1 MYKLGANRI
10 NLWDEPFMQKQD
22 MTMELKVLYLYL
34 LSNALSNIA
43 GVYKITDRRILFDLC
58 NPNLNLPALFLQLK
72 KMKKVYRC
80 KDYVIVKDA
89 PLYIKKMTKTV
100 IKEMDSIIY
109 ELPDKIKTK
118 MKKIHYRYAH
128 LYGEPVVNFAYRQ
141 NAPCENSHKCEFS
154 NRNGVSY
161 EELMVLGKENKKKMG
176 SCSLPKNKDM
186 NERLFDGTFI
196 QGREHEKSKN
206 NHQND
211 EASLFN
217 SSGVFQGVETTKTNT
232 ADEQN
237 NSEARSFIT
246 KEATRKNVRVENKPR
261 IEAFS
266 SIQTPPVET
275 PPVEITPAIEPS
287 LEEETAELEQQKPE
301 ASSVLEDETAE
312 PNSEPIAELE
322 DHYTDEALTEKLT
335 TENLTEEDK
344 QIIKRIRESDA
355 FYSNFAK
362 DAREF
367 AAKQRRLEILENM
380 HNMQRANKL
389 PSPPVKTLRVDEASQ
404 GVETPL
410 NEGEGDKPSLSV
422 KPSVSVETVTQPSP
436 SVQTPTVDKTP
447 PITQT
452 PPIDAPLVKTPSIAK
467 TLSESHTESY
477 TGELGLTF
485 GQNYKTP
492 SQNSKGQEIGLI
504 QRNVNTK
511 TLSNQNANNAKRRQE
526 VERFQEKYAQSVY
539 KQFQKAGLYQGIDY
553 LYFYKCDFKR
563 GLKTLQERAITVED
577 LKDAYSL
584 NEVIEAYLEK
594 AKAEKDERV
603 RCTMAFYKMCDAREY
618 NTLNVVNY

>member
-80 KDYVIVKDA
+80 GSYVIIKDA

-118 MKKIHYRYAH
+118 MKRLHYRYAH
-128 LYGEPVVNFAYRQ
+128 LYGEPL
-141 NAPCENSHKCEFS
+141 
-154 NRNGVSY
+154 Y
-161 EELMVLGKENKKKMG
+161 EELMALGKENKKKMV

-186 NERLFDGTFI
+186 NESLFDGTFI

-206 NHQND
+206 NHQNN

-217 SSGVFQGVETTKTNT
+217 SSGVFQGVESTKTNT

-275 PPVEITPAIEPS
+275 TPVETPPVEITPAIEPHI
-287 LEEETAELEQQKPE
+287 EDETTELKQQRPE

-312 PNSEPIAELE
+312 PSSEIRAELE
-322 DHYTDEALTEKLT
+322 AHYTDEALTEKLT
-335 TENLTEEDK
+335 AENLTEEDK

-380 HNMQRANKL
+380 HNIQRANKL
-389 PSPPVKTLRVDEASQ
+389 PSPPVKTPPVDEASPSVQ
-404 GVETPL
+404 TPL
-410 NEGEGDKPSLSV
+410 NEEPSV
-422 KPSVSVETVTQPSP
+422 KPSVSVETVTKPSP
-436 SVQTPTVDKTP
+436 SVQTPTVDKTS

-511 TLSNQNANNAKRRQE
+511 TPSNQNANNAKRRQE

-594 AKAEKDERV
+594 ARNEKDERV

>member
-10 NLWDEPFMQKQD
+10 NLWDEPFMQKQE

-118 MKKIHYRYAH
+118 MKRLHYRYAH
-128 LYGEPVVNFAYRQ
+128 LYGEPL
-141 NAPCENSHKCEFS
+141 
-154 NRNGVSY
+154 Y
-161 EELMVLGKENKKKMG
+161 EELMAQGKENKKKMV

-186 NERLFDGTFI
+186 NKSLFDGTFI

-217 SSGVFQGVETTKTNT
+217 SSGVFQGVESTKTNT

-275 PPVEITPAIEPS
+275 SPVEITPAIEPHI
-287 LEEETAELEQQKPE
+287 EEETAELKQQRPE

-312 PNSEPIAELE
+312 PSSEIRAELE
-322 DHYTDEALTEKLT
+322 DHYTDEVLTEKLT
-335 TENLTEEDK
+335 AENLTEEDK

-410 NEGEGDKPSLSV
+410 NEEPSV
-422 KPSVSVETVTQPSP
+422 KPSVSVETLTQPSQ

-452 PPIDAPLVKTPSIAK
+452 PPIDAPPVKTPLTVETPSIDAPLVKTPSIVK
-467 TLSESHTESY
+467 TSSESHTESY

>member
-22 MTMELKVLYLYL
+22 MTMEVKVLYLYL

-118 MKKIHYRYAH
+118 MKRIHYRYAH
-128 LYGEPVVNFAYRQ
+128 LYGEPL
-141 NAPCENSHKCEFS
+141 
-154 NRNGVSY
+154 Y
-161 EELMVLGKENKKKMG
+161 EELMALGKENKKKMV
-176 SCSLPKNKDM
+176 SFSLPKNKDM
-186 NERLFDGTFI
+186 NEGLFDGTFI

-217 SSGVFQGVETTKTNT
+217 SSGVFQGVENKKANK
-232 ADEQN
+232 ANEQN

-275 PPVEITPAIEPS
+275 PPVEITPAIEPHI
-287 LEEETAELEQQKPE
+287 EDETAELKQQKPE
-301 ASSVLEDETAE
+301 SSSVLEDETA
-312 PNSEPIAELE
+312 EPIAELE

-335 TENLTEEDK
+335 AENLTEEDK

-389 PSPPVKTLRVDEASQ
+389 PSPPVKTLRVNEATPSTQ
-404 GVETPL
+404 TPL

-422 KPSVSVETVTQPSP
+422 KPSVSVETVTKPSS

-452 PPIDAPLVKTPSIAK
+452 PPIDAPHVKTPSIDK
-467 TLSESHTESY
+467 TPSESHTESH
-477 TGELGLTF
+477 TSELGLTF

-511 TLSNQNANNAKRRQE
+511 TPSNQNANNAKRRQE

-594 AKAEKDERV
+594 ARNEKDERV

>member
-10 NLWDEPFMQKQD
+10 NLWDEPFMQKQE

-80 KDYVIVKDA
+80 GSYVIIKDA

-118 MKKIHYRYAH
+118 MKRLHYRYAH
-128 LYGEPVVNFAYRQ
+128 LYGEPL
-141 NAPCENSHKCEFS
+141 
-154 NRNGVSY
+154 Y
-161 EELMVLGKENKKKMG
+161 EELMALGKENKKKMV

-186 NERLFDGTFI
+186 NKSLFDGTFI
-196 QGREHEKSKN
+196 QGREHEKNQN

-211 EASLFN
+211 EVSLFN
-217 SSGVFQGVETTKTNT
+217 SSGVFQGVESTKTNT

-266 SIQTPPVET
+266 SIQTPPVKT
-275 PPVEITPAIEPS
+275 PPVEITPAIEPHI
-287 LEEETAELEQQKPE
+287 EEETAELKQQRPE

-312 PNSEPIAELE
+312 PSSEIRAELE

-335 TENLTEEDK
+335 AENLTEEDK

-404 GVETPL
+404 GVETP
-410 NEGEGDKPSLSV
+410 
-422 KPSVSVETVTQPSP
+422 
-436 SVQTPTVDKTP
+436 TVD
-447 PITQT
+447 
-452 PPIDAPLVKTPSIAK
+452 KTPSIAK
-467 TLSESHTESY
+467 TPSESHTESY

-594 AKAEKDERV
+594 ARNEKDERV

-618 NTLNVVNY
+618 NTLNVINY

>member
-80 KDYVIVKDA
+80 KDYVIIKDA

-128 LYGEPVVNFAYRQ
+128 LYGEPLLQ
-141 NAPCENSHKCEFS
+141 
-154 NRNGVSY
+154 
-161 EELMVLGKENKKKMG
+161 ELMTLGKENKKKMV
-176 SCSLPKNKDM
+176 SFSLPKNKDM
-186 NERLFDGTFI
+186 NKSLFDGTFI

-217 SSGVFQGVETTKTNT
+217 SSGVFQGVESTKTNT

-275 PPVEITPAIEPS
+275 PPVEITPAIEPHI
-287 LEEETAELEQQKPE
+287 EEETAELKQQKHE

-312 PNSEPIAELE
+312 PSSEIRAELE

-335 TENLTEEDK
+335 AENLTEEDK

-410 NEGEGDKPSLSV
+410 NEREGDKPSLSV

-452 PPIDAPLVKTPSIAK
+452 PPIDAPPVKTSLTVETPPIDAPPVKTPSIAK
-467 TLSESHTESY
+467 TPSESHTESY

-511 TLSNQNANNAKRRQE
+511 TPSNQNANNAKRRQE

-594 AKAEKDERV
+594 ARNEKDERV

-618 NTLNVVNY
+618 NTLNVINY

>member
-1 MYKLGANRI
+1 MYKLGANRL
-10 NLWDEPFMQKQD
+10 NLWDEPFMQKQE
-22 MTMELKVLYLYL
+22 MTMEVKVLYLYL

-80 KDYVIVKDA
+80 GDFVIVKDA
-89 PLYIKKMTKTV
+89 PLYIKKMTKTI

-128 LYGEPVVNFAYRQ
+128 LYGEPLL
-141 NAPCENSHKCEFS
+141 
-154 NRNGVSY
+154 
-161 EELMVLGKENKKKMG
+161 EELMVLGKENKKKMV
-176 SCSLPKNKDM
+176 SYSLPKNKDM
-186 NERLFDGTFI
+186 NEGLFDGTFI
-196 QGREHEKSKN
+196 QGREHEKNQN

-217 SSGVFQGVETTKTNT
+217 SSGLFQGVENKKANE
-232 ADEQN
+232 ANEQN

-246 KEATRKNVRVENKPR
+246 KEATRKNVKVENKPR

-266 SIQTPPVET
+266 IIQTPPVET
-275 PPVEITPAIEPS
+275 PPVEITPAVEPHI
-287 LEEETAELEQQKPE
+287 EEETTELEQQNIE
-301 ASSVLEDETAE
+301 ASSSLDDETVE
-312 PNSEPIAELE
+312 PSSEPIAELE

-335 TENLTEEDK
+335 AENLTEEDK

-380 HNMQRANKL
+380 HNIQRANKL
-389 PSPPVKTLRVDEASQ
+389 PSPPVKTPPVDEVSPSVQ
-404 GVETPL
+404 TPL
-410 NEGEGDKPSLSV
+410 NEEEGDKPPLSV
-422 KPSVSVETVTQPSP
+422 KPSVSVEPVTKPSS

-452 PPIDAPLVKTPSIAK
+452 PSIDAPPVKTSSIAK
-467 TLSESHTESY
+467 TQSQSHTESHTESY

-492 SQNSKGQEIGLI
+492 SQNSMGQEIGLI

-511 TLSNQNANNAKRRQE
+511 TPSNQNVNNAKRRQE

>member
-1 MYKLGANRI
+1 MYKLGANRL

-80 KDYVIVKDA
+80 GSYVIIKDA

-118 MKKIHYRYAH
+118 MKRLHYRYAH
-128 LYGEPVVNFAYRQ
+128 LYGEPLL
-141 NAPCENSHKCEFS
+141 
-154 NRNGVSY
+154 
-161 EELMVLGKENKKKMG
+161 EELMVLGKENKKKMV

-186 NERLFDGTFI
+186 NEGLFDGTFI

-217 SSGVFQGVETTKTNT
+217 SSGVFQGVESTKTNT

-237 NSEARSFIT
+237 NSEDRSFIT

-275 PPVEITPAIEPS
+275 PPLEITPAAEPS
-287 LEEETAELEQQKPE
+287 LEEETAELKQQKPD
-301 ASSVLEDETAE
+301 ASSILEEETAE
-312 PNSEPIAELE
+312 PSSEIRAELE

-335 TENLTEEDK
+335 AENLTEEDK

-389 PSPPVKTLRVDEASQ
+389 PSPPVKTLRVDEASP

-410 NEGEGDKPSLSV
+410 NEGSSV
-422 KPSVSVETVTQPSP
+422 KPSVSVETLTQPSP

-447 PITQT
+447 PLTQT
-452 PPIDAPLVKTPSIAK
+452 PSIDAPLVKTPSIAK

-511 TLSNQNANNAKRRQE
+511 TPSNQNANNAKRRQE

-594 AKAEKDERV
+594 AKAEKDEMV

>member
-118 MKKIHYRYAH
+118 MKRLHYRYAH
-128 LYGEPVVNFAYRQ
+128 LYGEPLL
-141 NAPCENSHKCEFS
+141 
-154 NRNGVSY
+154 
-161 EELMVLGKENKKKMG
+161 EELMVLGKENKKKMV

-186 NERLFDGTFI
+186 NESLFDGTFI

-217 SSGVFQGVETTKTNT
+217 SSGVFQGVESTKTNT

-266 SIQTPPVET
+266 SIQTTPVET
-275 PPVEITPAIEPS
+275 PPVEITPAIEPHI
-287 LEEETAELEQQKPE
+287 EDETTELKQQKSE
-301 ASSVLEDETAE
+301 YSSVLEDETAE
-312 PNSEPIAELE
+312 PSSEIRAELE
-322 DHYTDEALTEKLT
+322 AHYTDEALTEKLT
-335 TENLTEEDK
+335 AENLTEEDK

-380 HNMQRANKL
+380 HNIQRANKL

-422 KPSVSVETVTQPSP
+422 KPSVSVETVTKPSP

-511 TLSNQNANNAKRRQE
+511 TPSNQNANNAKRRQE

-594 AKAEKDERV
+594 ARNEKDERV

>member
-80 KDYVIVKDA
+80 KDYVIIKDA

-128 LYGEPVVNFAYRQ
+128 LYGEPLL
-141 NAPCENSHKCEFS
+141 
-154 NRNGVSY
+154 
-161 EELMVLGKENKKKMG
+161 EELMALGKENKKKMG

-217 SSGVFQGVETTKTNT
+217 SSGVFQGVENKKANE
-232 ADEQN
+232 ANEQN

-275 PPVEITPAIEPS
+275 SPVEITPAIEPHI
-287 LEEETAELEQQKPE
+287 EDETTELKQQRPE
-301 ASSVLEDETAE
+301 ASSVLDDETAE
-312 PNSEPIAELE
+312 PSSEIRAELE
-322 DHYTDEALTEKLT
+322 AHYTDEALTEKLT
-335 TENLTEEDK
+335 AENLTEEDK

-389 PSPPVKTLRVDEASQ
+389 PSPPVKTLRVDEASP

-422 KPSVSVETVTQPSP
+422 KPSVSVETVTKPSP
-436 SVQTPTVDKTP
+436 SVQTPTVDKTS

-467 TLSESHTESY
+467 TPSESHTESY

>member
-128 LYGEPVVNFAYRQ
+128 LYGEPLL
-141 NAPCENSHKCEFS
+141 
-154 NRNGVSY
+154 
-161 EELMVLGKENKKKMG
+161 EELMVLGKENKKKMV

-186 NERLFDGTFI
+186 NESLFDGTFI

-217 SSGVFQGVETTKTNT
+217 SSGVFQGVENKKANE
-232 ADEQN
+232 ANKQN

-275 PPVEITPAIEPS
+275 SPVEITPAEEPHIENETTELKQQKHEASPS
-287 LEEETAELEQQKPE
+287 LDDEAVELE
-301 ASSVLEDETAE
+301 A
-312 PNSEPIAELE
+312 
-322 DHYTDEALTEKLT
+322 HYTDEALTEKLT
-335 TENLTEEDK
+335 AENLTEEDK

-389 PSPPVKTLRVDEASQ
+389 PSPPVKTLRVDEASPSVQ
-404 GVETPL
+404 TPL
-410 NEGEGDKPSLSV
+410 NEEPSIKPSLSV

-436 SVQTPTVDKTP
+436 SVQTPTVDKTS

-452 PPIDAPLVKTPSIAK
+452 PPIDAPPVKTPSIAK

-492 SQNSKGQEIGLI
+492 SQNSKSQEIGLI

-511 TLSNQNANNAKRRQE
+511 TPSNQNANNAKRRQE

-594 AKAEKDERV
+594 ARNEKDERV

>member
-1 MYKLGANRI
+1 MYKLGANRL

-80 KDYVIVKDA
+80 GSYVIIKDA

-118 MKKIHYRYAH
+118 MKRLHYRYAH
-128 LYGEPVVNFAYRQ
+128 LYGEPLL
-141 NAPCENSHKCEFS
+141 
-154 NRNGVSY
+154 
-161 EELMVLGKENKKKMG
+161 EELMVLGKENKKKMV

-186 NERLFDGTFI
+186 NEGLFDGTFI

-217 SSGVFQGVETTKTNT
+217 SSGVFQGVESTKTNT

-237 NSEARSFIT
+237 NSEDRSFIT

-275 PPVEITPAIEPS
+275 PPLEITPAAEPS
-287 LEEETAELEQQKPE
+287 LEEETAELKQQKPD
-301 ASSVLEDETAE
+301 ASSILEEETAE
-312 PNSEPIAELE
+312 PSSEIRAELE

-335 TENLTEEDK
+335 AENLTEEDK

-389 PSPPVKTLRVDEASQ
+389 PSPPVKTLRVDEASP

-410 NEGEGDKPSLSV
+410 NEGSSV
-422 KPSVSVETVTQPSP
+422 KPSVSVETLTQPSP

-452 PPIDAPLVKTPSIAK
+452 PSIDAPLVKTPSIAK

-511 TLSNQNANNAKRRQE
+511 TPSNQNANNAKRRQE

-594 AKAEKDERV
+594 AKAEKDEMV

>member
-22 MTMELKVLYLYL
+22 MTMEVKVLYLYL

-118 MKKIHYRYAH
+118 MKRLHYRYAH
-128 LYGEPVVNFAYRQ
+128 LYGEPLL
-141 NAPCENSHKCEFS
+141 
-154 NRNGVSY
+154 
-161 EELMVLGKENKKKMG
+161 EELMVLGKENKKKMV

-186 NERLFDGTFI
+186 NESLFDGTFI

-217 SSGVFQGVETTKTNT
+217 SSGVFQGVESTKTNT

-266 SIQTPPVET
+266 SIQTTPVET
-275 PPVEITPAIEPS
+275 PPVEITPAEEPHIEN
-287 LEEETAELEQQKPE
+287 ETTELKQQNTG
-301 ASSVLEDETAE
+301 ACSILDDETAE
-312 PNSEPIAELE
+312 PSSEPIAELE

-335 TENLTEEDK
+335 AENLTEEDK

-389 PSPPVKTLRVDEASQ
+389 PSPPVKTLRVDEASP
-404 GVETPL
+404 GVQTPL
-410 NEGEGDKPSLSV
+410 NEEPSV
-422 KPSVSVETVTQPSP
+422 KPSVSVETLTQPSP
-436 SVQTPTVDKTP
+436 SVQTPIVDKTP

-452 PPIDAPLVKTPSIAK
+452 PPIDAPPVKTSLTVETPTIEAPLVKTPSIAK

>member
-58 NPNLNLPALFLQLK
+58 NPNLNLPALFLRLK

-118 MKKIHYRYAH
+118 MKRLHYRYAH
-128 LYGEPVVNFAYRQ
+128 LYGEPL
-141 NAPCENSHKCEFS
+141 
-154 NRNGVSY
+154 Y
-161 EELMVLGKENKKKMG
+161 EELMALGKENKKKMV

-186 NERLFDGTFI
+186 NESLFDGTFI

-217 SSGVFQGVETTKTNT
+217 SSGVFQGVESTKTNT

-266 SIQTPPVET
+266 SIQMPPVET
-275 PPVEITPAIEPS
+275 PPVEITPAIEPHI
-287 LEEETAELEQQKPE
+287 EDETTKLKQQKYE
-301 ASSVLEDETAE
+301 ASSVLDDETAE
-312 PNSEPIAELE
+312 PSSEIRAELE

-335 TENLTEEDK
+335 AENLTEEDK

-380 HNMQRANKL
+380 HNIQRANKL
-389 PSPPVKTLRVDEASQ
+389 PSPPVKTPPVDEASP

-410 NEGEGDKPSLSV
+410 NEEPSIKPSLSV
-422 KPSVSVETVTQPSP
+422 KPSV
-436 SVQTPTVDKTP
+436 VDKTP

-452 PPIDAPLVKTPSIAK
+452 PSIDAPPVKTPLTVETPTIEAPLVKTPSIAK

-511 TLSNQNANNAKRRQE
+511 TPSNQNANNAKRRQE

>member
-10 NLWDEPFMQKQD
+10 NLWDEPFMQKQE

-118 MKKIHYRYAH
+118 MKRLHYRYAH
-128 LYGEPVVNFAYRQ
+128 LYGEPLL
-141 NAPCENSHKCEFS
+141 
-154 NRNGVSY
+154 
-161 EELMVLGKENKKKMG
+161 EELMALGKENKKKMV

-186 NERLFDGTFI
+186 NKSLFDGTFI

-217 SSGVFQGVETTKTNT
+217 SSGVFQGVESTKTNT

-261 IEAFS
+261 LEAFS
-266 SIQTPPVET
+266 SIQTTPVET
-275 PPVEITPAIEPS
+275 PPVEITPAAEPS

-301 ASSVLEDETAE
+301 ASSVLDDETVE
-312 PNSEPIAELE
+312 PSSEIRAKLE
-322 DHYTDEALTEKLT
+322 AHYTDEALTEKLT
-335 TENLTEEDK
+335 AENLSEEDK

-380 HNMQRANKL
+380 HNIQRANKL
-389 PSPPVKTLRVDEASQ
+389 PSPPVKTPPVDEASP

-410 NEGEGDKPSLSV
+410 NEEPSV
-422 KPSVSVETVTQPSP
+422 KPSVSVETVTKPSP

-452 PPIDAPLVKTPSIAK
+452 PPIDAPLVKTPSIVK
-467 TLSESHTESY
+467 TPSESHTESY

-492 SQNSKGQEIGLI
+492 SQNSKSQEIGLI

-594 AKAEKDERV
+594 ARNEKDERV

>member
-80 KDYVIVKDA
+80 GSYVIIKDA

-118 MKKIHYRYAH
+118 MKRLHYRYAH
-128 LYGEPVVNFAYRQ
+128 LYGEPL
-141 NAPCENSHKCEFS
+141 
-154 NRNGVSY
+154 Y
-161 EELMVLGKENKKKMG
+161 EELMALGKENKKKMV

-186 NERLFDGTFI
+186 NESLFDGTFI

-206 NHQND
+206 NHQNN

-217 SSGVFQGVETTKTNT
+217 SSGVFQGVESTKTNT

-275 PPVEITPAIEPS
+275 TPVETSPIEITPAIEPHI
-287 LEEETAELEQQKPE
+287 EDETTELKQQRPE

-312 PNSEPIAELE
+312 PSSEIRAELE

-335 TENLTEEDK
+335 AENLTEEDK

-380 HNMQRANKL
+380 HKIQRANKL

-410 NEGEGDKPSLSV
+410 NEEEGDKPSLSV
-422 KPSVSVETVTQPSP
+422 KPSVSVETVTKPSQ

-467 TLSESHTESY
+467 TLSESHTGSHTENY

-511 TLSNQNANNAKRRQE
+511 TPSNQNANNAKRRQE

-594 AKAEKDERV
+594 ARNEKDERV

>member
-1 MYKLGANRI
+1 MYKLGANRL
-10 NLWDEPFMQKQD
+10 NLWDEPFMQKLE

-80 KDYVIVKDA
+80 GSYVIIKDA

-118 MKKIHYRYAH
+118 MKRLHYRYAH
-128 LYGEPVVNFAYRQ
+128 LYGEPLL
-141 NAPCENSHKCEFS
+141 
-154 NRNGVSY
+154 
-161 EELMVLGKENKKKMG
+161 EELLALGKEKKMV

-186 NERLFDGTFI
+186 NEGLFDGTFI

-217 SSGVFQGVETTKTNT
+217 SSGVFQGVENKKANE
-232 ADEQN
+232 ANKQN

-246 KEATRKNVRVENKPR
+246 KEATRKNVRIENKPR
-261 IEAFS
+261 IEAFL
-266 SIQTPPVET
+266 SIQTTPVET

-287 LEEETAELEQQKPE
+287 LEEETAELEQQNTG
-301 ASSVLEDETAE
+301 ASPSLDDETV
-312 PNSEPIAELE
+312 ELE
-322 DHYTDEALTEKLT
+322 AHYTDEALTEKLT
-335 TENLTEEDK
+335 AENLTEEDK

-380 HNMQRANKL
+380 HNIQRANKL
-389 PSPPVKTLRVDEASQ
+389 PSPPVKTPQVNEASP

-422 KPSVSVETVTQPSP
+422 KPSVSVETLTQPSP

-452 PPIDAPLVKTPSIAK
+452 PSIDAPPVKTPSIAK

-511 TLSNQNANNAKRRQE
+511 TPSNQNANNAKRRQE

-618 NTLNVVNY
+618 NTLNVINY

>member
-1 MYKLGANRI
+1 MYKLGANRL
-10 NLWDEPFMQKQD
+10 NLWDEPFMQKLE

-58 NPNLNLPALFLQLK
+58 NPNLNLSALFLQLK

-118 MKKIHYRYAH
+118 MKRLHYRYAH
-128 LYGEPVVNFAYRQ
+128 LYGEPLL
-141 NAPCENSHKCEFS
+141 
-154 NRNGVSY
+154 
-161 EELMVLGKENKKKMG
+161 EELMALGKEKKTV
-176 SCSLPKNKDM
+176 SSSLPKNKDM
-186 NERLFDGTFI
+186 NKSLFDGTFI
-196 QGREHEKSKN
+196 QGREHEKNQN

-211 EASLFN
+211 RTSLFN
-217 SSGVFQGVETTKTNT
+217 SSGLFQGVENKKANE
-232 ADEQN
+232 ANEQN

-246 KEATRKNVRVENKPR
+246 KEATRKNVKVENKPR
-261 IEAFS
+261 IEAS
-266 SIQTPPVET
+266 PSIQTPPVET
-275 PPVEITPAIEPS
+275 PPVEITPAVEPS
-287 LEEETAELEQQKPE
+287 LEEETAELKQQNTE
-301 ASSVLEDETAE
+301 ASSILEEETAE
-312 PNSEPIAELE
+312 PSSEIRAELE

-335 TENLTEEDK
+335 AENLTEEDK

-380 HNMQRANKL
+380 HNIQRANKL
-389 PSPPVKTLRVDEASQ
+389 PSPPVKTPPVDEASP

-422 KPSVSVETVTQPSP
+422 KPSVSVETLTQPSP

-452 PPIDAPLVKTPSIAK
+452 PSIDAPPVKTSSIAK

-511 TLSNQNANNAKRRQE
+511 TPSNQNANNAKRRQE

>member
-10 NLWDEPFMQKQD
+10 NLWDEPFMQKQE

-118 MKKIHYRYAH
+118 MKRLHYRYAH
-128 LYGEPVVNFAYRQ
+128 LYGEPLL
-141 NAPCENSHKCEFS
+141 
-154 NRNGVSY
+154 
-161 EELMVLGKENKKKMG
+161 EELMALGKENKKKMG

-211 EASLFN
+211 RASVFN
-217 SSGVFQGVETTKTNT
+217 SSGLFQGVESTKTNT
-232 ADEQN
+232 ANEQN

-246 KEATRKNVRVENKPR
+246 KEATRKNVRIENKPR
-261 IEAFS
+261 IEAS
-266 SIQTPPVET
+266 PSIQTPSVKT
-275 PPVEITPAIEPS
+275 SPVEITPEPHIEDK
-287 LEEETAELEQQKPE
+287 TTELKQQRPE
-301 ASSVLEDETAE
+301 ASSVLDDETAE
-312 PNSEPIAELE
+312 PSSEPIAELE

-410 NEGEGDKPSLSV
+410 NEEPSV

-452 PPIDAPLVKTPSIAK
+452 PTIEAPLVKTPSIVK
-467 TLSESHTESY
+467 TPSESHTESY

>member
-22 MTMELKVLYLYL
+22 MTMEVKVLYLYL

-58 NPNLNLPALFLQLK
+58 NPNLNLSALFLQLK

-128 LYGEPVVNFAYRQ
+128 LYGEPLL
-141 NAPCENSHKCEFS
+141 
-154 NRNGVSY
+154 
-161 EELMVLGKENKKKMG
+161 EELMVLGKENKKKMV

-186 NERLFDGTFI
+186 NEGLFDGTFI
-196 QGREHEKSKN
+196 QGREHEKNKN

-217 SSGVFQGVETTKTNT
+217 SSGVFQGVENKKTNE
-232 ADEQN
+232 ANKQN

-261 IEAFS
+261 IDAFS
-266 SIQTPPVET
+266 SIQTTPVET
-275 PPVEITPAIEPS
+275 TPVEITPAIEPS
-287 LEEETAELEQQKPE
+287 LEEETAELEQQKPD
-301 ASSVLEDETAE
+301 ASSILEEETAE
-312 PNSEPIAELE
+312 LE
-322 DHYTDEALTEKLT
+322 AHYTDEALTEKLT
-335 TENLTEEDK
+335 AENLTEEDK

-404 GVETPL
+404 GVETP
-410 NEGEGDKPSLSV
+410 
-422 KPSVSVETVTQPSP
+422 
-436 SVQTPTVDKTP
+436 TVDKTP

-452 PPIDAPLVKTPSIAK
+452 PSIDAPPVKTSSIAK

-511 TLSNQNANNAKRRQE
+511 TPSNQNANNAKRRQE

>member
-10 NLWDEPFMQKQD
+10 NLWDEPFMQKQE

-118 MKKIHYRYAH
+118 MKRLHYRYAH
-128 LYGEPVVNFAYRQ
+128 LYGEPLL
-141 NAPCENSHKCEFS
+141 
-154 NRNGVSY
+154 
-161 EELMVLGKENKKKMG
+161 EELMALGKENKKKMV

-186 NERLFDGTFI
+186 NESLFDGTFI

-217 SSGVFQGVETTKTNT
+217 SSGVFQGVESTKTNT

-261 IEAFS
+261 LEAFS
-266 SIQTPPVET
+266 SIQTPSVET

-287 LEEETAELEQQKPE
+287 LDDKTTELKQQRPE
-301 ASSVLEDETAE
+301 ASSILDDETVE

-335 TENLTEEDK
+335 AENLTEEDK

-380 HNMQRANKL
+380 HNIQRANKL
-389 PSPPVKTLRVDEASQ
+389 PSPPVKTPPVDEASP

-410 NEGEGDKPSLSV
+410 NEEPSV
-422 KPSVSVETVTQPSP
+422 KPSVSVETVTKPSP

-447 PITQT
+447 PITQTPSIDAPPVKTPLTVET

-511 TLSNQNANNAKRRQE
+511 TPSNQNANNAKRRQE

-594 AKAEKDERV
+594 ARNEKDERV